1 MSEVISKIEETQ
13 KLIKIQKHISAIE
26 TKLAEDRKKQT
37 MFDPNDIAIWKSYV
51 EALAVIKKSSEK
63 LQAINLNSQDT
74 ILHNFFKNETDL
86 QIERIISEL
95 FNLNG
100 VSSKTNYRNF
110 SHKFHPDKIAQLRK
124 RVSASVVK
132 DMRIEE
138 KFKKVYG
145 FITSAWDFYL
155 KKNGNADEHTDNLMK
170 RAMELGKTP
179 DALWKAFD
187 VEKAI
192 KIIDQSIKHLE
203 AKKNTLKQDMTYDE
217 ASEETLQNLERRKRK
232 TMKMLGAIDQES
244 LKHKTEAVK
253 AEYHKTIEEART
265 EKEKVENYAKQIFAD
280 QVMRINEE
288 KEKNNKKYKK
298 ERLLEYRKQE
308 KAIADA
314 KEKCSQRYREIRK
327 AQDQTE
333 QEFRDKRYEA
343 YQIEEQD
350 KKTAENVYHSEWKK
364 IYDRKKIAIKNIE
377 EKESQEWQDSKI
389 KFDQAKKAAERVF
402 DQERKKLGDTRDK
415 LINDAEKIA
424 NQEYKKIK
432 APENTGAYFL
442 EWNKILNAKYKIV
455 KTAEDAD
462 MKEWRKLNDHKKKTI
477 EEAERVRTK
486 EYYEREKEEESAIK
500 GVNSKYA
507 AENEKLES
515 EKNKAIKIAE
525 EPYARIVKE
534 EEESNAMFKKKIDQ
548 IFKEREA
555 EIEIIKQ
562 GYSEFLSTHTETN
575 DALDKK
581 LEQAKI
587 CEKSAFKDAKNEFKR
602 RKEQAEFKKDMMI
615 KAINQLLE
623 MESSVSV
630 SEEPVQSAKSQPKQ
644 AIIGHRI
651 SLSNSSEKLRVN
663 LEIPDSNPRG
673 IHERTHPDAEKK
685 TIQKNK
691 RGMNL
696 ISEIC
701 PQPIIPAQKTLIH
714 VICKD
719 LVKDFREGLDT
730 IFVTDLLKIARDNKR
745 DDRIKEKIEF
755 VSKQELL
762 DRVSTLAMD
771 PNNLVD
777 VALSD
782 MAFIEKLPENVKS
795 LVFESDSSSNFV
807 NIHGVLSA
815 LRALQNDDITTLTK
829 IYKILTGR
837 KFAQMEKLRSLDP
850 NAPKYYQKLAK
861 LIIFQLPPIEVHNI
875 AELKIMNAQ
884 MLDLLKSA

>member
-1 MSEVISKIEETQ
+1 MFKNYKKDKNTYKTFVFKRIILLLVFMLCFENVCFSHENLATESIFGPLNGEQVNQIGELEAHILMKLLHTFKNGTNLLEKAKTGQKIKNITFERPYDQTKEITIEYKLHKIQKESKNLPHGYYIVPSIYNNTQYYHFIRFSNEDYGIETFTEQEYLKLNKNLLQNLVPLTVRKEDKRIKAKRKHEIEIDSFIWKKAKQGNLEIIQNNASMITELSTPIDSLGIAALKNEIQMLIDKKRFFLITGDVETLSFVGHASDRGIYLVEGKGDNLPVLFWEIMKFRGAKQEQQLGVRAEILRWQKNKKNESTIETLKNYLVRNVRKTTLRNYPHRAYWGTENDDKDQLLLELSEVISKIEETQ

-377 EKESQEWQDSKI
+377 EKESQE
-389 KFDQAKKAAERVF
+389 
-402 DQERKKLGDTRDK
+402 
-415 LINDAEKIA
+415 
-424 NQEYKKIK
+424 
-432 APENTGAYFL
+432 
-442 EWNKILNAKYKIV
+442 
-455 KTAEDAD
+455 
-462 MKEWRKLNDHKKKTI
+462 
-477 EEAERVRTK
+477 
-486 EYYEREKEEESAIK
+486 
-500 GVNSKYA
+500 
-507 AENEKLES
+507 
-515 EKNKAIKIAE
+515 
-525 EPYARIVKE
+525 
-534 EEESNAMFKKKIDQ
+534 
-548 IFKEREA
+548 
-555 EIEIIKQ
+555 
-562 GYSEFLSTHTETN
+562 
-575 DALDKK
+575 
-581 LEQAKI
+581 
-587 CEKSAFKDAKNEFKR
+587 
-602 RKEQAEFKKDMMI
+602 
-615 KAINQLLE
+615 
-623 MESSVSV
+623 
-630 SEEPVQSAKSQPKQ
+630 
-644 AIIGHRI
+644 
-651 SLSNSSEKLRVN
+651 
-663 LEIPDSNPRG
+663 
-673 IHERTHPDAEKK
+673 
-685 TIQKNK
+685 
-691 RGMNL
+691 
-696 ISEIC
+696 
-701 PQPIIPAQKTLIH
+701 
-714 VICKD
+714 
-719 LVKDFREGLDT
+719 
-730 IFVTDLLKIARDNKR
+730 
-745 DDRIKEKIEF
+745 
-755 VSKQELL
+755 
-762 DRVSTLAMD
+762 
-771 PNNLVD
+771 
-777 VALSD
+777 
-782 MAFIEKLPENVKS
+782 
-795 LVFESDSSSNFV
+795 
-807 NIHGVLSA
+807 
-815 LRALQNDDITTLTK
+815 
-829 IYKILTGR
+829 
-837 KFAQMEKLRSLDP
+837 
-850 NAPKYYQKLAK
+850 
-861 LIIFQLPPIEVHNI
+861 
-875 AELKIMNAQ
+875 
-884 MLDLLKSA
+884 